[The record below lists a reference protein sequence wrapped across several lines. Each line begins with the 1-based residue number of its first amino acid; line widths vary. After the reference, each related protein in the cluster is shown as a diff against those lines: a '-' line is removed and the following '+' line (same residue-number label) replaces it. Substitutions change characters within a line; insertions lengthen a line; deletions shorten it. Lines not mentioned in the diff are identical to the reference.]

1 MANGVGH
8 CIGRGTGASLSRLRE
23 PSQGQRPM
31 LELKPKPAGTLQ
43 AKASVD
49 GKQPRRLVLALVLL
63 LVTFVAQIVK
73 DRQFW
78 FGTDESQDADLA
90 QPEVAQP
97 APAKV
102 APSTAI
108 ARTTP
113 APAAKKAIP
122 DRYRHHKYRHR
133 IPHAR
138 RQDAKRPLSALPPM
152 KKKAKSKIAKQRQ
165 NTPTPK

>member
-1 MANGVGH
+1 
-8 CIGRGTGASLSRLRE
+8 
-23 PSQGQRPM
+23 
-31 LELKPKPAGTLQ
+31 
-43 AKASVD
+43 
-49 GKQPRRLVLALVLL
+49 
-63 LVTFVAQIVK
+63 VAQIVK

-138 RQDAKRPLSALPPM
+138 RQDAPHEE
-152 KKKAKSKIAKQRQ
+152 KSKIQDCQTETEHPNAKVV
-165 NTPTPK
+165 TPSIAWGGPVVPKLAPAA